1 MGPMPILGRNNQ
13 RKRESAM
20 AKKKTFVWLNDG
32 AANGVIPG
40 KTQMPFFAL
49 LLIAPVLV
57 ALAILTST
65 TIATVEAA
73 SADAAEETTFKS
85 SCAMCHG
92 ADGSGDTA
100 VGKSMKI
107 PDLHSAQVQSQSDA
121 QLAAVIN
128 DGKNNMP
135 PFKGSLSPE
144 QIQGLVTHVR
154 QLSPKK

>member
-1 MGPMPILGRNNQ
+1 
-13 RKRESAM
+13 M
-20 AKKKTFVWLNDG
+20 ARKKTFVWLKDD
-32 AANGVIPG
+32 AANGAVIPG
-40 KTQMPFFAL
+40 KTQIPLFAL
-49 LLIAPVLV
+49 VLMAPVLV
-57 ALAILTST
+57 ALAMLTST
-65 TIATVEAA
+65 TIATVDAA
-73 SADAAEETTFKS
+73 SADAVEETTFKS